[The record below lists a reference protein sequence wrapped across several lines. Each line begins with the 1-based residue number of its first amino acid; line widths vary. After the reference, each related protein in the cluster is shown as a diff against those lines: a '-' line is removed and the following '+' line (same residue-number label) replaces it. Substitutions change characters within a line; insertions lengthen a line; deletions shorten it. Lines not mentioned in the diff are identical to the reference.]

1 MPSPTRLAGSK
12 AEFDFRRT
20 DHGRGDDKSLL
31 WRLRRPVVPAAKRA
45 IRSYGAATASQR
57 VLPDYLIIGAK
68 RGGSTTLA
76 RRLVATAGVTG
87 LFPAREELKGT
98 YYFDVNHSRGTD
110 WYRSHFPTRKALGD
124 AVVGEASPYYLSH
137 PHAAERAY
145 QLVPNAKVV
154 AVLRHPV
161 DRAFSHYRE
170 RVKQGV
176 ETLPSFEAA
185 LEAEHS
191 RVGGERERMLEDPGY
206 VSWNHLNFAYRD
218 QSRYGQ
224 SLTRWFEHWPADQ
237 VLVVRSEDMYA
248 DPHAMVNRV
257 RAFIGLDEVVANA
270 SAKDFNRLPQADV
283 DASTRAHLWQEF
295 AADQRDL
302 AALRALPNLWEN
314 AENERV

>member
-20 DHGRGDDKSLL
+20 DHGRGEDKSLL
-31 WRLRRPVVPAAKRA
+31 WHLRRPVVPVAKRA
-45 IRSYGAATASQR
+45 IRSYGAVTASQR

-76 RRLVATAGVTG
+76 RRLVATPGVTG

-98 YYFDVNHSRGTD
+98 YYFDVNYSRGQQ
-110 WYRSHFPTRKALGD
+110 WYRSHFPTRKAVGNDL
-124 AVVGEASPYYLSH
+124 VGEGSPYYLSH
-137 PHAAERAY
+137 PRAAERAA
-145 QLVPNAKVV
+145 QVVPHAKVI

-176 ETLPSFEAA
+176 ETLSTFEAA

-191 RVGGERERMLEDPGY
+191 RVGGERERMLEDPSY

-224 SLTRWFEHWPADQ
+224 ALASWFCLLYTSPSPRDAT
-237 VLVVRSEDMYA
+237 LSRMPS
-248 DPHAMVNRV
+248 
-257 RAFIGLDEVVANA
+257 
-270 SAKDFNRLPQADV
+270 SA
-283 DASTRAHLWQEF
+283 
-295 AADQRDL
+295 
-302 AALRALPNLWEN
+302 
-314 AENERV
+314 